1 MGDRDFGCTL
11 SDVGLHHWRSLPQ
24 FESCS
29 CKYVSVQS
37 ACWLLLL
44 QMWKAALQ
52 PQNQI
57 SWSANH
63 PTVPSS
69 FFLYSLEVFTPQVT
83 FVECT
88 ILLQVLQLRN
98 TQEAFLLNAV
108 ILILSNCCFTILQNE
123 LAIRK
128 VYICGCANL
137 NLQALQMSTLQHWQN
152 FAAASLELWQRQPI
166 IRRWMFLDAWC
177 CSANILLQ
185 QSLAATVSVLHCLL
199 WYHWLSKIRFGGA
212 L

>member
-69 FFLYSLEVFTPQVT
+69 FFFVLTRGFHTTGYFCRMHYFVT
-83 FVECT
+83 
-88 ILLQVLQLRN
+88 
-98 TQEAFLLNAV
+98 
-108 ILILSNCCFTILQNE
+108 S
-123 LAIRK
+123 
-128 VYICGCANL
+128 
-137 NLQALQMSTLQHWQN
+137 
-152 FAAASLELWQRQPI
+152 FAAAKHTRSIFVKCCDTDFVKLLFYNSAKWTCHSQSVYLWLCKSQ
-166 IRRWMFLDAWC
+166 FAG
-177 CSANILLQ
+177 SANEHIAALTKFC
-185 QSLAATVSVLHCLL
+185 SCISWIVAATANNTQVDVSGCMMLFC
-199 WYHWLSKIRFGGA
+199 
-212 L
+212 